1 MIFIYKFSLSGCLLW
16 CLFVCLYPIKI
27 KTAEPIRPEFCVGP
41 SMAPG
46 KVFGQL
52 DFKYVILKDKMLTD
66 KAFLK
71 VEKDDDREAP

>member
-1 MIFIYKFSLSGCLLW
+1 MWDLAW
-16 CLFVCLYPIKI
+16 PQ
-27 KTAEPIRPEFCVGP
+27 
-41 SMAPG
+41 